1 MIVQCEASKIW
12 AYNCSC
18 CKGSGQIDPKAEP
31 KTVSAEKACWDA
43 RVKPLMLS
51 LYYIFLFVCLFF
63 VEPVVLLGLQDRF
76 CHSLCHDTKT

>member
-1 MIVQCEASKIW
+1 MIVQCEERKNW

-51 LYYIFLFVCLFF
+51 LYYNFLFVC
-63 VEPVVLLGLQDRF
+63 F
-76 CHSLCHDTKT
+76 CC